1 MGETQIVNNWHIPP
15 SNGGAGGDCGGL
27 ASGDDVGIIVRR
39 ILTTI
44 PRNWSV
50 LSFDDTEYTIS

>member
-15 SNGGAGGDCGGL
+15 SNGGAGGDSGGL

-50 LSFDDTEYTIS
+50 LSFDDT